1 MKVVRT
7 DGAPAAL
14 GPYSQAIQAD
24 GFVYTAGQVGL
35 DPLTGEL
42 ADGVEAQTHRVMRN
56 LKGVLVAAG
65 LDLAD
70 VVKTTVF
77 LADMEDFA
85 VMNEVY
91 AQYFDEPYPAR
102 STVQVARL
110 PKDARIEVDVVA
122 RYG

>member
-56 LKGVLVAAG
+56 LKGVLVAVG

>member
-7 DGAPAAL
+7 DNAPTAL
-14 GPYSQAIQAD
+14 GPYSQAIESD

-35 DPLTGEL
+35 HPATGEL

-56 LKGVLVAAG
+56 LKGVLAAAG

-77 LADMEDFA
+77 LADMDDFA
-85 VMNEVY
+85 VMNEAY

-102 STVQVARL
+102 STVEVARL

-122 RYG
+122 RRR